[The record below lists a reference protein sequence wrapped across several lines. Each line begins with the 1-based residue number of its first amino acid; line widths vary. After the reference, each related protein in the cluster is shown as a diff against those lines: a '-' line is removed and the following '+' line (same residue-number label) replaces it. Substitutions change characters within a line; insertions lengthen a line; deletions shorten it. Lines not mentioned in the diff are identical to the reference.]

1 MCVFVHLQS
10 RDNISIRW
18 DWGLNHKRMAY
29 FFFPKDDVDL
39 RLMPGALMI
48 WSRSHTAM
56 VTHGHVRGLI
66 KVTHCYGHTWSRPW
80 SGQDHIAVMI
90 WSRSHT
96 AMVTHGHVRGLIKVT
111 HCCGHT
117 WSRPWS
123 SQDHIAVMIWSRSH
137 TAVVTHGHGRGL
149 VEITYCF
156 GHTWSRPWSD
166 QGHILLRSHM
176 VTAVV

>member
-1 MCVFVHLQS
+1 
-10 RDNISIRW
+10 
-18 DWGLNHKRMAY
+18 
-29 FFFPKDDVDL
+29 
-39 RLMPGALMI
+39 
-48 WSRSHTAM
+48 
-56 VTHGHVRGLI
+56 
-66 KVTHCYGHTWSRPW
+66 
-80 SGQDHIAVMI
+80 
-90 WSRSHT
+90 
-96 AMVTHGHVRGLIKVT
+96 MVTHGHVRGLIKVT